1 MEEDGISSKGNGEP
15 KERSPA
21 RRRDGGSR
29 LPPAKKL
36 MHDAIRGRENEGR
49 RWSGHDEAWGSG
61 HAKDNEGMGDTCSL
75 MVTTA
80 DGKKATVA
88 AARHDFKFGDNQVS
102 DALLARLSELGASA
116 PRLVATKRLQS
127 TDARANQNRLQL
139 SGRSPL
145 SRAFTDAERA
155 LLRTSTGM
163 SVTAFDHRGCEYKM
177 TCKLW
182 KNDKHYRFMREGW
195 KRFREAHHLTIANEA
210 RLTRRVTVE
219 LWAFRSRALPPPP
232 AEEDCG
238 HPYPDGVLGLVML
251 LREDGGEQEEA
262 VDEEPAAAARAR
274 GRQVAGRRAV
284 KGSRQGLAGGIR
296 ERACTARRACTGST
310 ARLHA
315 SVHALLT
322 GRPVQ
327 RARASD
333 GPDPLMSDE
342 TLTVRRAGGR

>member
-262 VDEEPAAAARAR
+262 VDEEVAPAESYASRFLQMAAV
-274 GRQVAGRRAV
+274 G
-284 KGSRQGLAGGIR
+284 
-296 ERACTARRACTGST
+296 
-310 ARLHA
+310 
-315 SVHALLT
+315 LLT
-322 GRPVQ
+322 LRT
-327 RARASD
+327 S
-333 GPDPLMSDE
+333 E
-342 TLTVRRAGGR
+342 TKRKRDDD